1 MPDYRRNR
9 VPGGTYFFTINLRDR
24 RSDLLVVE
32 IAALRDAVR
41 TELARRPFHIDAWVV
56 LPDHMHCQ
64 WTLPEGDADFSG
76 RMREIKAGFTR
87 RIARQAERTVGTLRQ
102 RESGIWQRRFWEHTI
117 RDERD
122 YAAHMDYIHFNPVK
136 HGLVKEA
143 RAWEYS
149 SFRRCVAAGLYPL
162 DWGGTGGHAIY
173 GGERESEVMGG
184 TVHSGGSLRLACVGV
199 LEHALRLLKLAA
211 QGFDEDLALTDQ
223 CVKVGCVHWWGEQ
236 VTLAS

>member
-9 VPGGTYFFTINLRDR
+9 VPGGTYLFTVNLRDR

-41 TELARRPFHIDAWVV
+41 AELARRPFHIDAWVV

-64 WTLPEGDADFSG
+64 WTLPDGDTDFSS

-87 RIARQAERTVGTLRQ
+87 RIARQAERTIGTLWP
-102 RESGIWQRRFWEHTI
+102 RESGIWQRRFWEHTV

-122 YAAHMDYIHFNPVK
+122 YAAHMDYIHVNPVK
-136 HGLVKEA
+136 HGLVAEA

-149 SFRRCVAAGLYPL
+149 SFRRCVAAGLYPAEW
-162 DWGGTGGHAIY
+162 DGAGNDAIN
-173 GGERESEVMGG
+173 GAERG
-184 TVHSGGSLRLACVGV
+184 
-199 LEHALRLLKLAA
+199 
-211 QGFDEDLALTDQ
+211 
-223 CVKVGCVHWWGEQ
+223 
-236 VTLAS
+236 

>member
-9 VPGGTYFFTINLRDR
+9 VPRGTYFFTINLRDR

-87 RIARQAERTVGTLRQ
+87 RIARQPERTIGTLRQ

-122 YAAHMDYIHFNPVK
+122 YTAHMDYIHFNPVK
-136 HGLVKEA
+136 HGLVKQA

-162 DWGGTGGHAIY
+162 EWGGTGVMRFMAGS
-173 GGERESEVMGG
+173 GSEVMGV
-184 TVHSGGSLRLACVGV
+184 TVRSSGSLRLACVGV
-199 LEHALRLLKLAA
+199 LQHALRLLRVMRFMA
-211 QGFDEDLALTDQ
+211 GNGSE
-223 CVKVGCVHWWGEQ
+223 VIG
-236 VTLAS
+236 VTAHSS

>member
-9 VPGGTYFFTINLRDR
+9 VPGGTYFFTVNLRDR
-24 RSDLLVVE
+24 HSDLLVLE
-32 IAALRDAVR
+32 IDALRDAVR

-87 RIARQAERTVGTLRQ
+87 RITRTAERTIGTLRQ

-136 HGLVKEA
+136 HGLVAEA
-143 RAWEYS
+143 RAWAYS
-149 SFRRCVAAGLYPL
+149 SFRRCVAAGLYPAAW
-162 DWGGTGGHAIY
+162 DGAGSDAIN
-173 GGERESEVMGG
+173 GGERE
-184 TVHSGGSLRLACVGV
+184 
-199 LEHALRLLKLAA
+199 
-211 QGFDEDLALTDQ
+211 
-223 CVKVGCVHWWGEQ
+223 
-236 VTLAS
+236 

>member
-1 MPDYRRNR
+1 MPDDRRNR
-9 VPGGTYFFTINLRDR
+9 VPGGTYFFTVNLRDR

-87 RIARQAERTVGTLRQ
+87 RIARQ
-102 RESGIWQRRFWEHTI
+102 SEHTI
-117 RDERD
+117 KDERD

-162 DWGGTGGHAIY
+162 GWGGTQGDAID
-173 GGERESEVMGG
+173 GGERE
-184 TVHSGGSLRLACVGV
+184 
-199 LEHALRLLKLAA
+199 
-211 QGFDEDLALTDQ
+211 
-223 CVKVGCVHWWGEQ
+223 
-236 VTLAS
+236 

>member
-1 MPDYRRNR
+1 
-9 VPGGTYFFTINLRDR
+9 
-24 RSDLLVVE
+24 LVVE

-41 TELARRPFHIDAWVV
+41 TELAWWPFHIDAWVV

-76 RMREIKAGFTR
+76 RMRDIKAGFTR
-87 RIARQAERTVGTLRQ
+87 RIAQQAERTIGSLRQ

-149 SFRRCVAAGLYPL
+149 SFRRRVAAGLYPL
-162 DWGGTGGHAIY
+162 EWGGTEGDAMY
-173 GGERESEVMGG
+173 GGERE
-184 TVHSGGSLRLACVGV
+184 
-199 LEHALRLLKLAA
+199 
-211 QGFDEDLALTDQ
+211 
-223 CVKVGCVHWWGEQ
+223 
-236 VTLAS
+236 

>member
-9 VPGGTYFFTINLRDR
+9 VPGGTYFFTVNLRDR

-87 RIARQAERTVGTLRQ
+87 RIARQAERTIGTLRQ

-117 RDERD
+117 RDQRD

-162 DWGGTGGHAIY
+162 EWGGTEGDAIY
-173 GGERESEVMGG
+173 GGERECGYRRDS
-184 TVHSGGSLRLACVGV
+184 TKQLKPADSLRWRAG
-199 LEHALRLLKLAA
+199 ARPTLAA
-211 QGFDEDLALTDQ
+211 FSATAGR
-223 CVKVGCVHWWGEQ
+223 CC
-236 VTLAS
+236 

>member
-9 VPGGTYFFTINLRDR
+9 VPGSTYFFTINLRDR

-64 WTLPEGDADFSG
+64 WTLPEGDADSSG

-162 DWGGTGGHAIY
+162 DWGGTGGDAIY
-173 GGERESEVMGG
+173 GGERE
-184 TVHSGGSLRLACVGV
+184 
-199 LEHALRLLKLAA
+199 
-211 QGFDEDLALTDQ
+211 
-223 CVKVGCVHWWGEQ
+223 
-236 VTLAS
+236 

>member
-1 MPDYRRNR
+1 LATGPRRKADVLFGATHGSSSKPKGALPFALHR
-9 VPGGTYFFTINLRDR
+9 LSISLGPCHDGATRRALHATACYFFTVNLRDW
-24 RSDLLVVE
+24 RSDLLLVE
-32 IAALRDAVR
+32 IVALRDAVR
-41 TELARRPFHIDAWVV
+41 AELARLPFHIDAWVV

-87 RIARQAERTVGTLRQ
+87 RIAPQAERTIGTLRQ

-136 HGLVKEA
+136 HGLVTEA

-149 SFRRCVAAGLYPL
+149 SFRRCVAAGLYPPSW
-162 DWGGTGGHAIY
+162 DGAGGDTIY
-173 GGERESEVMGG
+173 GGERE
-184 TVHSGGSLRLACVGV
+184 
-199 LEHALRLLKLAA
+199 
-211 QGFDEDLALTDQ
+211 
-223 CVKVGCVHWWGEQ
+223 
-236 VTLAS
+236 